1 MDSNQN
7 SSLFGLSIDATSK
20 AHLTVA
26 AKWAKFLAIIGFI
39 VCGIIVLAGIFAGS
53 LMSSFSSSQYGE
65 FGGWTNLGGFG
76 ALAAVFYVLIAL
88 LYFFP
93 CLFLFNF
100 AAKMK
105 AALLADDQDTLNLS
119 FQNLKKTFR
128 FVGIVTIVVLSIYLL
143 VFILGI
149 IAAATTSSF

>member
-7 SSLFGLSIDATSK
+7 SSLFGLQIDASSK
-20 AHLTVA
+20 AHLTAA

-39 VCGIIVLAGIFAGS
+39 VCGIIAIAGIFAGS

-65 FGGWTNLGGFG
+65 FGGRTNLGGFG
-76 ALAAVFYVLIAL
+76 ALAAVLYVLIAL

-100 AAKMK
+100 AVKMK
-105 AALLADDQDTLNLS
+105 AALVADDQDTLNTS

-143 VFILGI
+143 IFILGI
-149 IAAATTSSF
+149 AAAATANSF